1 MVKISR
7 YDPTSAMV
15 MAGDVS
21 ASSIKSLAAVGGL
34 SPETQKGI
42 DS

>member
-1 MVKISR
+1 
-7 YDPTSAMV
+7 

-42 DS
+42 DSWMDSYGITLP